1 MQPYY
6 FVAESFHRAK
16 EQIIDYCEHI
26 NKPFNVSYDNRTNSV
41 IVDRKIKT
49 RRDYTDTTGY

>member
-6 FVAESFHRAK
+6 FVADSFAKAK
-16 EQIIDYCEHI
+16 EQIIEYCEQI
-26 NKPFNVSYDNRTNSV
+26 NKPFSVTYDTRTNSV

-49 RRDYTDTTGY
+49 RRDFTEGPLF